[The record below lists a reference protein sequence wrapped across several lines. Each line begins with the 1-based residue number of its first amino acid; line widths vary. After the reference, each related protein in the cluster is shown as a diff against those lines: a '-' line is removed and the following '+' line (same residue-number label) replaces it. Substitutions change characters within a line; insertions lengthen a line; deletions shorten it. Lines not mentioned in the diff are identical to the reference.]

1 MNSFAIGLGAAMG
14 TAAKSAPRAPR
25 KGAHLERMR
34 ALGLVGCIQGPADL
48 SVNYKKYL
56 RRALRAKY
64 RAR

>member
-1 MNSFAIGLGAAMG
+1 MNLFAIVQEAAMA

-34 ALGLVGCIQGPADL
+34 ALGLVGCIEGPADL